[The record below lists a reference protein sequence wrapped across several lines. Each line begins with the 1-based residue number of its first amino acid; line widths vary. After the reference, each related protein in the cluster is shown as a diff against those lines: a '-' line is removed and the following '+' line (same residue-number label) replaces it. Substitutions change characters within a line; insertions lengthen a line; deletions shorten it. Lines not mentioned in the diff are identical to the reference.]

1 MGKLLGINKNKE
13 SQHCGTKPKKIAF
26 GIAPLGIV
34 SIGIVPMGVISI
46 GVVPMGVFS
55 FGAVAMGIVNLSV
68 VGMGIIS
75 AGITTMG
82 VLEYSPNSQ
91 NSQHNHSKQISNS
104 IEGNTIS
111 NLFNTK
117 QEAERA
123 ASKYGCI
130 GAHKISNKW
139 VPCKMHWIVSQS
151 KIN

>member
-1 MGKLLGINKNKE
+1 LGINKSKE
-13 SQHCGTKPKKIAF
+13 IQHCGTKPKKIAF

-82 VLEYSPNSQ
+82 IWEYSPNSY
-91 NSQHNHSKQISNS
+91 NNNHNHSKQISNS
-104 IEGNTIS
+104 NKGNMIS
-111 NLFNTK
+111 DLFKTK
-117 QEAERA
+117 QEAEEA
-123 ASKYGCI
+123 APKYGCV
-130 GAHKISNKW
+130 GAHKMGNKW
-139 VPCKMHWIVSQS
+139 MPCKMH
-151 KIN
+151 

>member
-1 MGKLLGINKNKE
+1 MGTTNNKE

-34 SIGIVPMGVISI
+34 SVGIVPMGVISI

-82 VLEYSPNSQ
+82 VWEYSPR
-91 NSQHNHSKQISNS
+91 SQHHDHQSGSEKISNIKKES
-104 IEGNTIS
+104 QIPG
-111 NLFNTK
+111 FFKTK
-117 QEAERA
+117 DEAAKA
-123 ASKYGCI
+123 AAKYGCV
-130 GAHKISNKW
+130 GAHKMGEKW
-139 VPCKMHWIVSQS
+139 MPCKMH
-151 KIN
+151 

>member
-1 MGKLLGINKNKE
+1 MGITKSKE
-13 SQHCGTKPKKIAF
+13 NHHCGTKPKKIAF

-34 SIGIVPMGVISI
+34 SVGIVPMRVISI

-82 VLEYSPNSQ
+82 VWEYSPNSQ
-91 NSQHNHSKQISNS
+91 NNHHNHSKQISNS
-104 IEGNTIS
+104 NKGNITS

-117 QEAERA
+117 QEAEKA

-130 GAHKISNKW
+130 GAH
-139 VPCKMHWIVSQS
+139 
-151 KIN
+151 

>member
-1 MGKLLGINKNKE
+1 MEINKNKE
-13 SQHCGTKPKKIAF
+13 NQHCGTKPKKIAF

-82 VLEYSPNSQ
+82 VWEYSPNSQ
-91 NSQHNHSKQISNS
+91 KHHDHSKQISNPKKEKIFS
-104 IEGNTIS
+104 E
-111 NLFNTK
+111 LFDTK
-117 QEAERA
+117 EQAEKA
-123 ASKYGCI
+123 ASEYGCI
-130 GAHKISNKW
+130 GAHKMGDKW
-139 VPCKMHWIVSQS
+139 MPCKMH
-151 KIN
+151 

>member
-1 MGKLLGINKNKE
+1 MEIKKNKE

-26 GIAPLGIV
+26 GIAPLGII

-91 NSQHNHSKQISNS
+91 NHHHNHSQQISNS
-104 IEGNTIS
+104 NEENIMS

-117 QEAERA
+117 EEAEKA
-123 ASKYGCI
+123 ASKFGCT
-130 GAHKISNKW
+130 GAHKMGSKW
-139 VPCKMHWIVSQS
+139 MPCKVH
-151 KIN
+151 

>member
-1 MGKLLGINKNKE
+1 MEINKNKE
-13 SQHCGTKPKKIAF
+13 NLHCGTKPKKIAF

-82 VLEYSPNSQ
+82 ILEYSPNPQKNHQ
-91 NSQHNHSKQISNS
+91 NHTKNFSNS
-104 IEGNTIS
+104 KKENMMS
-111 NLFNTK
+111 NLFKTK
-117 QEAERA
+117 EEAEQA
-123 ASKYGCI
+123 APKYGCI
-130 GAHKISNKW
+130 GAHKMGNKW
-139 VPCKMHWIVSQS
+139 MPCKMH
-151 KIN
+151 

>member
-1 MGKLLGINKNKE
+1 MEINKNKE
-13 SQHCGTKPKKIAF
+13 NPHCGTKPKKIAF

-55 FGAVAMGIVNLSV
+55 FGAVAMGILNLSV

-82 VLEYSPNSQ
+82 VWEYSPNS
-91 NSQHNHSKQISNS
+91 HNHTHSKKISDSN
-104 IEGNTIS
+104 EVDLMS

-117 QEAERA
+117 EEAEKA
-123 ASKYGCI
+123 ASKHGCV
-130 GAHKISNKW
+130 GAHKMGKKW
-139 VPCKMHWIVSQS
+139 MPCKFH
-151 KIN
+151 

>member
-1 MGKLLGINKNKE
+1 MGITNYKE

-55 FGAVAMGIVNLSV
+55 FGAVAMGIVNLSI

-82 VLEYSPNSQ
+82 VWEYSPKAQS
-91 NSQHNHSKQISNS
+91 HNHSGHSEKISN
-104 IEGNTIS
+104 IKKEKIMPG
-111 NLFNTK
+111 LFKTK
-117 QEAERA
+117 EEAEKA
-123 ASKYGCI
+123 AKRYGCV
-130 GAHKISNKW
+130 GAHKMAEKW
-139 VPCKMHWIVSQS
+139 MPCKMH
-151 KIN
+151 

>member
-1 MGKLLGINKNKE
+1 MEINKNKE

-26 GIAPLGIV
+26 GIAPLGII

-91 NSQHNHSKQISNS
+91 SQHHNHSKQISNS
-104 IEGNTIS
+104 NKKKMMS

-117 QEAERA
+117 QEAENA
-123 ASKYGCI
+123 AYKFGCT
-130 GAHKISNKW
+130 GAHKMGSKW
-139 VPCKMHWIVSQS
+139 MPCKIH
-151 KIN
+151 KN